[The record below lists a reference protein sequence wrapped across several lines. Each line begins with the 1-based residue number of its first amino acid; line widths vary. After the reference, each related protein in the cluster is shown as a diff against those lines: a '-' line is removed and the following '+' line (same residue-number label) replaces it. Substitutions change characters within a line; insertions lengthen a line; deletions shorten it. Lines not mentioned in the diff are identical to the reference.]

1 MLEKG
6 SLVISCQALADEPL
20 HSSFI
25 MGRMALAAKEG
36 GAQGIRANSVADIR
50 EIKSIVDLPIIGI
63 IKQNYGEHPVYITP
77 TMKEIDALVDC
88 GVEIIAMDATEN
100 DRPDGMKFDDLFR
113 QCQECY
119 PQQKW
124 MADCSTLAE
133 MLHADE
139 LGFDFIGTTL
149 IGYTEQSQKDQVD
162 TDDFAIVRQTIA
174 QCKHPVICEGHIDT
188 PEKAKRVLELGCYAV
203 VVGGA
208 VTRPQ
213 LITKKFS
220 EAIARKLNQLK

>member
-6 SLVISCQALADEPL
+6 SLIISCQALEDEPL

-36 GAQGIRANSVADIR
+36 GAKGIRANSIADIQ
-50 EIKSIVDLPIIGI
+50 EIKSVVDLPIIGI
-63 IKQNYGEHPVYITP
+63 IKQNYGTHPVYITP
-77 TMKEIDALVDC
+77 TMKEISALVEC
-88 GVEIIAMDATEN
+88 GVDIIAMDATQN
-100 DRPDGMKFDDLFR
+100 DRPDGTKFDDLFH
-113 QCQECY
+113 QCQKLY
-119 PQQKW
+119 PNQKW
-124 MADCSTLAE
+124 MADCSTLTE

-149 IGYTEQSQKDQVD
+149 IGYTEQSKNDKVD
-162 TDDFAIVRQTIA
+162 ADDFAVVRQA
-174 QCKHPVICEGHIDT
+174 VQQCHHPVMCEGNIDT
-188 PEKAKRVLELGCYAV
+188 PAKAKRVLDLGCYGV

-213 LITKKFS
+213 QITKKFS
-220 EAIARKLNQLK
+220 QAVGG